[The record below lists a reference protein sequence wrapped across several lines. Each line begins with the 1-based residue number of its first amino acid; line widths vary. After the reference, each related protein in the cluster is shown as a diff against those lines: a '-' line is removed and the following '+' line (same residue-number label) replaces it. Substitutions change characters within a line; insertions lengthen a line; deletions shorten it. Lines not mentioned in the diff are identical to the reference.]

1 MRKRDSLWR
10 DEALTDWHVE
20 RGFYVPAAGMAMPFI
35 EYDQG
40 EPMGLVSYLPVHEAL
55 PTGWAAVNAYRALG
69 QLFADGDHLPLFTV
83 RYDLHP
89 GDTPMYSVLA
99 HNEPASD
106 ISRDVLGESRP
117 WMRLDEVDFA
127 RILYAMRGRR
137 IPDLSRYGVVWG
149 EPCGPSREDH
159 FPGASMSVRR
169 RNFEP
174 DMQVSPTRRI
184 PCTDIDL
191 MVPTPDGRVGLVVDY
206 KTHLYG
212 VRTDLKSSSLTAMAS
227 LMNGDGRIAPAMVVH
242 YDRHDWLFTVKAL
255 NATGASGLCFALG
268 GMNAD
273 PGILASAVA
282 GDWVVLDQD
291 QWAAVLDTAKNN
303 G

>member
-20 RGFYVPAAGMAMPFI
+20 RGFYVPAAGLPMPFI

-40 EPMGLVSYLPVHEAL
+40 EPVGLVSYLPVHEAL
-55 PTGWAAVNAYRALG
+55 PTGWVAANAYRALG
-69 QLFADGDHLPLFTV
+69 QLFVDGDHLPLFTV

-106 ISRDVLGESRP
+106 INKRLFGESRP
-117 WMRLDEVDFA
+117 WMRLDEADFA
-127 RILYAMRGRR
+127 RVLYAMRGR
-137 IPDLSRYGVVWG
+137 PLADLARYGVVWG
-149 EPCGPSREDH
+149 DLCGPSREDH

-191 MVPTPDGRVGLVVDY
+191 MIPTPDGRVGLVVDY

-242 YDRHDWLFTVKAL
+242 YDRHVWTFMVQCL
-255 NATGASGLCFALG
+255 NSAASQLLSFALG
-268 GMNAD
+268 SAGSAEN
-273 PGILASAVA
+273 LASAVV
-282 GDWVVLDQD
+282 GDRVVLNEDTWHVVLDQ
-291 QWAAVLDTAKNN
+291 AAF
-303 G
+303 